1 MNLEN
6 LCVPS
11 QFSRNTVFGLD
22 FGRLLTLARS
32 PNLARGK
39 TTIDEDVFG
48 ETGIVSFKSLL
59 SREETSSIKKSYNK
73 YVDYCLKRRVSV
85 QDENSRYYRLTNF
98 HLLARDFRDAIL
110 SSDAMETASSFFGS
124 KSGIYTSLYF
134 KNV

>member
-1 MNLEN
+1 MNLES

-59 SREETSSIKKSYNK
+59 SREETNSIKKS
-73 YVDYCLKRRVSV
+73 
-85 QDENSRYYRLTNF
+85 
-98 HLLARDFRDAIL
+98 
-110 SSDAMETASSFFGS
+110 
-124 KSGIYTSLYF
+124 
-134 KNV
+134 